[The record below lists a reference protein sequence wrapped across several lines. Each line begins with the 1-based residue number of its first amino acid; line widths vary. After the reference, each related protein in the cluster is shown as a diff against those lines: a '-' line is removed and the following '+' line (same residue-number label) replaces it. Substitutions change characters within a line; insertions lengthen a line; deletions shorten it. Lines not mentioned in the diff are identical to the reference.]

1 MGIIVRTKVIEMQ
14 ITCAGRP
21 TNRSAT
27 HPPFTGVMLDML
39 TPEPRSPLKGSGKTW
54 EGGVRCQYMVM
65 MKWEVKWRDL
75 ANGERHY
82 PRYGQSINRQ
92 VVTGGRLIQAP
103 SLRGNN

>member
-14 ITCAGRP
+14 IICAGRP

-54 EGGVRCQYMVM
+54 EGVGCQVS
-65 MKWEVKWRDL
+65 V
-75 ANGERHY
+75 
-82 PRYGQSINRQ
+82 YGYDEMGS
-92 VVTGGRLIQAP
+92 
-103 SLRGNN
+103 

>member
-14 ITCAGRP
+14 ITYAGRP

-54 EGGVRCQYMVM
+54 EGVSGVSIIMVM

-75 ANGERHY
+75 ANGSAIT
-82 PRYGQSINRQ
+82 PDMVNQLI
-92 VVTGGRLIQAP
+92 GR
-103 SLRGNN
+103 